1 MLTVL
6 VLSLLTRWVGTRRV
20 KLGMAEYRSEDL
32 RFLKE
37 LIEGGGYRAVIVTTT
52 LPCVR
57 KVSRCRTA

>member
-1 MLTVL
+1 MFTVL

-37 LIEGGGYRAVIVTTT
+37 LDDSGAIDRLYR
-52 LPCVR
+52 
-57 KVSRCRTA
+57 